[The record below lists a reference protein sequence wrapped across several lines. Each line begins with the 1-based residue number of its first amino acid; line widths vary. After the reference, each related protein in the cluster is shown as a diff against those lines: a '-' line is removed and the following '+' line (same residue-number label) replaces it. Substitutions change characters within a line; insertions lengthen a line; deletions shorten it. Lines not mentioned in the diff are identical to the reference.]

1 MSLSKRAKLISP
13 SATLAIAARAKAM
26 KAEGIDV
33 IGFSAGEPDFDT
45 PSYIKK
51 AAKKA
56 LDEGFTKY
64 TPASGIEEL
73 KKAICQKLKEENNLE
88 YHTSEIIVS
97 CGAKHCL
104 YNAFQVLCQ
113 EGDEVILSVPYW
125 VSYTEQI
132 KLSGAKPIFIETSEE
147 DGFKISPSQLEQAIT
162 SKTKLFLINS
172 PNNPT
177 GVVYSKKELEAL
189 KEILVKKGVYVLS
202 DEIYEKIIYDAR
214 EHTSIASLGPE
225 IKKLTILING
235 VSKTYSMTGWRIGY
249 AAGEK
254 RIIGAMSSLQS
265 HSTSNPTSIAQ
276 KAAIAAICGQTEAVD
291 KMVVEFRKRRDYVVE
306 RLKEI
311 PGISCLR
318 PEGAFYVFINISKIL
333 EKRYN
338 GEIIGDSVHLVEL
351 LLKEARVALVPGA
364 AFGAD
369 NYVRLSYAASMND
382 IREGL
387 ARIEKF
393 IRNLNSV

>member
-1 MSLSKRAKLISP
+1 MFLSKRAELISP

-45 PSYIKK
+45 PPHIKK

-73 KKAICQKLKEENNLE
+73 KKAIRHKFKEENNLE

-104 YNAFQVLCQ
+104 YNVFQVLCQ

-125 VSYTEQI
+125 VSYVEQI
-132 KLSGAKPIFIETSEE
+132 KLAGAKPILIETSEE

-177 GVVYSKKELEAL
+177 GVVYSKKELQAL
-189 KEILVKKGVYVLS
+189 KEIVVKKGIYVIS
-202 DEIYEKIIYDAR
+202 DEIYEKIIYDDR
-214 EHTSIASLGPE
+214 EHISIASLGPE

-249 AAGEK
+249 AAGDK
-254 RIIGAMSSLQS
+254 TIIGAMSSLQS

-276 KAAIAAICGQTEAVD
+276 KAAIVAISEQTEAVG
-291 KMVVEFRKRRDYVVE
+291 KMVLEFGRRRDYVVG

-318 PEGAFYVFINISKIL
+318 PEGAFYVFVNVSKIL
-333 EKRYN
+333 GRRYN
-338 GEIIGDSVHLVEL
+338 GEIIADSVHLAEL
-351 LLKEARVALVPGA
+351 LLKQAKVALVPGA

-382 IREGL
+382 VREGL
-387 ARIEKF
+387 TRIEEF
-393 IRNLNSV
+393 IVHCS

>member
-1 MSLSKRAKLISP
+1 MSLSKRAELISP
-13 SATLAIAARAKAM
+13 SPTLAIAARAKAM

-64 TPASGIEEL
+64 TPVSGIEGL

-88 YHTSEIIVS
+88 YDTSEIIVS

-104 YNAFQVLCQ
+104 YNTFQVLCQ
-113 EGDEVILSVPYW
+113 EGDEVVLPVPYW
-125 VSYTEQI
+125 VSYAEQI
-132 KLSGAKPIFIETSEE
+132 KLAGAKPILIETSEE

-189 KEILVKKGVYVLS
+189 KEIVVRKGVYVIS
-202 DEIYEKIIYDAR
+202 DEIYEKIIYDNR
-214 EHTSIASLGPE
+214 EHISIASLGPE
-225 IKKLTILING
+225 IRKLTILING

-276 KAAIAAICGQTEAVD
+276 KAAVAAIGEQTEAVE
-291 KMVVEFRKRRDYVVE
+291 KMVFEFRKRRDYVVE

-318 PEGAFYVFINISKIL
+318 PEGAFYVFINISKML
-333 EKRYN
+333 KKRYN
-338 GEIIGDSVHLVEL
+338 GEIIGDSVHLAEL
-351 LLKEARVALVPGA
+351 LLKQARVALVPGA

-393 IRNLNSV
+393 IVHCS

>member
-1 MSLSKRAKLISP
+1 MSLSKRAELISP

-26 KAEGIDV
+26 KVEGIDV

-64 TPASGIEEL
+64 TPASGTEEL
-73 KKAICQKLKEENNLE
+73 KKAICRKFKGENNLE

-104 YNAFQVLCQ
+104 YNVFQVLCQ

-125 VSYTEQI
+125 VSYAEQI
-132 KLSGAKPIFIETSEE
+132 KLAGAKSIFIETSEE

-162 SKTKLFLINS
+162 PRTKLFLINS

-177 GVVYSKKELEAL
+177 GVVYSRKELEAL
-189 KEILVKKGVYVLS
+189 KEVVVKKGIYVIS
-202 DEIYEKIIYDAR
+202 DEIYEKIIYDDR
-214 EHTSIASLGPE
+214 EHVSIASFGPA

-249 AAGEK
+249 AAGDK

-276 KAAIAAICGQTEAVD
+276 KAAVVAICEQTEVVG
-291 KMVVEFRKRRDYVVE
+291 KMVLEFRKRRDYVVE
-306 RLKEI
+306 RLKEM
-311 PGISCLR
+311 PGISCLK
-318 PEGAFYVFINISKIL
+318 PEGAFYVFVNVSKIL
-333 EKRYN
+333 KKRYN
-338 GEIIGDSVHLVEL
+338 EEIIGDSVHLAEL
-351 LLKEARVALVPGA
+351 LLKQARVALVPGA

-387 ARIEKF
+387 ARLNQF
-393 IRNLNSV
+393 IVHCS

>member
-1 MSLSKRAKLISP
+1 MSLSKRAELISP

-64 TPASGIEEL
+64 TPASGTEEL
-73 KKAICQKLKEENNLE
+73 KKAICRKFKGENNLE

-104 YNAFQVLCQ
+104 YNVFQVLCQ

-125 VSYTEQI
+125 VSYAEQI
-132 KLSGAKPIFIETSEE
+132 KLAGAKSIFIETSEE

-162 SKTKLFLINS
+162 PRTKLFLINS

-177 GVVYSKKELEAL
+177 GVVYSRKELEAL
-189 KEILVKKGVYVLS
+189 KEVVVKKGIYVIS
-202 DEIYEKIIYDAR
+202 DEIYEKIIYDDR
-214 EHTSIASLGPE
+214 EHVSIASFGPA

-249 AAGEK
+249 AAGDK

-276 KAAIAAICGQTEAVD
+276 KAAVVAICEQTEVVG
-291 KMVVEFRKRRDYVVE
+291 KMVLEFRKRRDYVVE
-306 RLKEI
+306 RLKEM
-311 PGISCLR
+311 PGISCLK
-318 PEGAFYVFINISKIL
+318 PEGAFYVFVNVSKIL
-333 EKRYN
+333 KKRYN
-338 GEIIGDSVHLVEL
+338 EEIIGDSVHLAEL
-351 LLKEARVALVPGA
+351 LLKQARVALVPGA

-387 ARIEKF
+387 ARLNQF
-393 IRNLNSV
+393 IVHCS